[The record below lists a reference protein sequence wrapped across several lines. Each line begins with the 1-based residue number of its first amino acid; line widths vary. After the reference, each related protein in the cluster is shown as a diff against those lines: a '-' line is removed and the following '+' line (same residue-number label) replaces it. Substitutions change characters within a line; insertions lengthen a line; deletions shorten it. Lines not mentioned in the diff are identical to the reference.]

1 MNKINHALVM
11 AAGRGTRMMPLT
23 EKIPKA
29 MAQYGETSLIVNGI
43 EKIKKVLDNIHI
55 TVGYKKAELARHV
68 VEHDISS
75 IHNTEGKGNAWWVYN
90 TLLSSLNEPIFVLTC
105 DNVIDLDFD
114 ALASDYFELGAPAC
128 MVVPVK
134 PIEGLEGDYI
144 FEVNNII
151 RKLNRKDKSDKYCS
165 GIQVLNPSK
174 INQITQKV
182 DDFYELWTQLMAQNQ
197 LYCSN
202 IFPKKWF
209 TVDTIKQL
217 EEVNKKLIG

>member
-1 MNKINHALVM
+1 
-11 AAGRGTRMMPLT
+11 
-23 EKIPKA
+23 

>member
-1 MNKINHALVM
+1 M